1 MQVRLFGELDAEHA
15 GVPVPV
21 RGVKQRALLTAP
33 LRHAP
38 SRQAPFEYARQR
50 CGGVLPGQP
59 NHG

>member
-1 MQVRLFGELDAEHA
+1 MQVRLFGELEAEHA

-21 RGVKQRALLTAP
+21 RGVKQRALLPAP

-50 CGGVLPGQP
+50 CAECC
-59 NHG
+59 